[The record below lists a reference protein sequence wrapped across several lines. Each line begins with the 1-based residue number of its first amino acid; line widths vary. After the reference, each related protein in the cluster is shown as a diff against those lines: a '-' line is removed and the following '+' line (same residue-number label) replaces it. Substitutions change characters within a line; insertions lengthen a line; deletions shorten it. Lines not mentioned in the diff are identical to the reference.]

1 MMIIAGGLTV
11 SSGFARKPGVFL
23 AGFPPGNSTIRV
35 EISKVITALSFAF
48 LSLKDFIFNRLI
60 FSLDM
65 KFLAE
70 GSERQTEI
78 EKMINDVEKNYGD
91 AVRTMNVL
99 KNEIN
104 QLEQVRAGSPAEN
117 DADTEE
123 LNSAIR
129 KLDEFIDFWILSST
143 DAWNKYR
150 LLEKEFTA
158 TQASNS
164 VKLNKLKS
172 LCKESEQLA
181 KDLLCYSL
189 SHLKTERSP

>member
-1 MMIIAGGLTV
+1 
-11 SSGFARKPGVFL
+11 
-23 AGFPPGNSTIRV
+23 
-35 EISKVITALSFAF
+35 
-48 LSLKDFIFNRLI
+48 
-60 FSLDM
+60 M

-129 KLDEFIDFWILSST
+129 KLDEFIDFWILRST